1 MTNITD
7 NERFHGARNRAIQRI
22 GPNETHWIVHLLPI
36 ALLTAFM
43 LFAVINP
50 MW

>member
-1 MTNITD
+1 MTNIPD
-7 NERFHGARNRAIQRI
+7 SNSFDDARNRAIDRI
-22 GPNETHWIVHLLPI
+22 QSTEAHWMVQLVPI

>member
-1 MTNITD
+1 MTNSA
-7 NERFHGARNRAIQRI
+7 NNQRFNGARDRAIERT
-22 GPNETHWIVHLLPI
+22 GSEEAHWVVQLMPI